1 MFGVIIGDVIGA
13 HLLNQKPS
21 TQDIGR
27 AMMMEGGG
35 TKKEPRLLLP
45 AKPEKITPVIHSFVN
60 IAVDVLERVKSLLY
74 LEGRKYPS
82 LWSLQGLCRKL

>member
-1 MFGVIIGDVIGA
+1 MTVDDDG
-13 HLLNQKPS
+13 
-21 TQDIGR
+21 GR
-27 AMMMEGGG
+27 N
-35 TKKEPRLLLP
+35 KKELRLLLP

-82 LWSLQGLCRKL
+82 LWSLPSLAAL